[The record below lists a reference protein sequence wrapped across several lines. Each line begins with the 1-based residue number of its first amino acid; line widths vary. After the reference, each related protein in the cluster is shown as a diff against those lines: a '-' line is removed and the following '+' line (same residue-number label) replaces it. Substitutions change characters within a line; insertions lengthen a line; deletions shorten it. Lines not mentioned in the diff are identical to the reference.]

1 MLIGCQLTKDYAG
14 KAKQITQLANEEG
27 VIALIAGPDVVRFTP
42 SLIIPEQD
50 VKEGWRDSRAPCA
63 RICS

>member
-1 MLIGCQLTKDYAG
+1 M
-14 KAKQITQLANEEG
+14 
-27 VIALIAGPDVVRFTP
+27 IALIAGPDVVRFTP

-50 VKEGWRDSRAPCA
+50 VKEGLARFARAVA